1 MLGVI
6 PNPKKSVTIQFPF
19 DDVKEGVKYI
29 ADMFPKYSL
38 FNSNEVMNIY
48 TFSATE
54 TLSVGVYID
63 VAIVKVSDATTQ
75 LDIEVRRKI
84 GAFDSMHEV
93 HHGNTHIQNVITLV
107 SNFLGYSDAQKQ
119 VLRDK
124 YKADMAS
131 TTSFPGST
139 EFNCP
144 CGQKFHADNTKKR
157 RAICPHCNKDLS
169 LPAPAK
175 APIGGCMVIIA
186 SALGILSATLA
197 LALFIIYY

>member
-1 MLGVI
+1 MIGVV

-29 ADMFPKYSL
+29 PDMFPKYSL

-63 VAIVKVSDATTQ
+63 VAVVKLTDTTTQ
-75 LDIEVRRKI
+75 LDIEIRRKI

-93 HHGNTHIQNVITLV
+93 HHANTHIQNIITLV
-107 SNFLGYSDAQKQ
+107 SNFLGYSDANKQ

-124 YKADMAS
+124 YKAEMAS
-131 TTSFPGST
+131 TTQEPNTS

-144 CGQKFHADNTKKR
+144 CGQKFYADNTKKR
-157 RAICPHCNKDLS
+157 RAICPGCNKDLR
-169 LPAPAK
+169 LPAPTN